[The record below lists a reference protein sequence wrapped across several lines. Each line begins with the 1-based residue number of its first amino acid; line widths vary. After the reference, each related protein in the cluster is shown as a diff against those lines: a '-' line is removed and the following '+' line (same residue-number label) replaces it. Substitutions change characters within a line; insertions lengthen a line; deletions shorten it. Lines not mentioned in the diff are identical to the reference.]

1 MINDKETLIPVEGDE
16 RLYRDKNSNA
26 IILNDDAAYDKYMQ
40 SYNSRQ
46 RSKEKLSSLQTE
58 IDGLKSDMSQIKDLL
73 LQIVNKEND

>member
-1 MINDKETLIPVEGDE
+1 MINDNETLIPVEGDE

-26 IILNDDAAYDKYMQ
+26 IILNDDAGYDKYMQ
-40 SYNSRQ
+40 SYNSRKK
-46 RSKEKLSSLQTE
+46 SKEKLSSLQTE